1 MCVKG
6 SELLLQQKAA
16 TGTSV
21 VEDERRGMLFQLN
34 MEQFTCILRQ
44 QAIFRYVEERVGVAR
59 GVECS

>member
-1 MCVKG
+1 MKG

>member
-1 MCVKG
+1 MKG

-21 VEDERRGMLFQLN
+21 VEDERRGMMFQLN

>member
-1 MCVKG
+1 MNG

>member
-1 MCVKG
+1 MKG
-6 SELLLQQKAA
+6 SELLQQQKAA

-59 GVECS
+59 GVECR

>member
-1 MCVKG
+1 MKG
-6 SELLLQQKAA
+6 SELLQQQNAA

>member
-1 MCVKG
+1 MNG
-6 SELLLQQKAA
+6 SELLQQQKAA

>member
-1 MCVKG
+1 MKG
-6 SELLLQQKAA
+6 SELLQQQKAA

>member
-1 MCVKG
+1 MKG
-6 SELLLQQKAA
+6 SELLQQQKAA

-59 GVECS
+59 GFECS

>member
-1 MCVKG
+1 M
-6 SELLLQQKAA
+6 LLQQKAA

-21 VEDERRGMLFQLN
+21 VEDERRSMLFQLN

>member
-1 MCVKG
+1 MKS

>member
-1 MCVKG
+1 MKG

-21 VEDERRGMLFQLN
+21 VEDERRSMLFQLN

>member
-6 SELLLQQKAA
+6 SELLQQKAA

>member
-1 MCVKG
+1 MKG

-34 MEQFTCILRQ
+34 MEQFTCSLRQ

>member
-1 MCVKG
+1 MKG
-6 SELLLQQKAA
+6 SDLLQQQKAA

>member
-1 MCVKG
+1 MKG
-6 SELLLQQKAA
+6 SELLQQQKAA

-44 QAIFRYVEERVGVAR
+44 QAIFRYVEERVGVVR